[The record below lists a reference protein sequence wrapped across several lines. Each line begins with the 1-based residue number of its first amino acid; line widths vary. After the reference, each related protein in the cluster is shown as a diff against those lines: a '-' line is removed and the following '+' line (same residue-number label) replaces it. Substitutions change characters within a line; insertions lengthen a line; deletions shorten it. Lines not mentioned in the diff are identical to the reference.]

1 MSQHRRAR
9 GVVATARWVLCD
21 VCCLVLM
28 FGCRRLFC
36 FRWRFWFFIF
46 LGSCCVTSSTL
57 LFTSDFTHYRPT
69 SFSRA
74 IMTTLPPALKPPAP
88 PPPALF
94 LASGYPLPI
103 QPSNPSA
110 HTSHTSSTACACSP
124 HALRMAHASC
134 SLVTWV
140 LLYALFPHCRSAKFR
155 AQTQTGCRFVE
166 VQV

>member
-9 GVVATARWVLCD
+9 GVVATARWLLCG

-57 LFTSDFTHYRPT
+57 LFTSDFTHYRHT

-124 HALRMAHASC
+124 HALRMARQLQPGYLGS
-134 SLVTWV
+134 SLRT
-140 LLYALFPHCRSAKFR
+140 LSSLPFCKISR
-155 AQTQTGCRFVE
+155 ANTNWLSIR
-166 VQV
+166 